1 MLIDSGDSKE
11 VSQTIYKKHSL
22 SQDYQSELD
31 ALIYSGV
38 GRIV

>member
-1 MLIDSGDSKE
+1 MLINSGNGKE
-11 VSQTIYKKHSL
+11 VLQTIYKKHSL

-31 ALIYSGV
+31 ALIYSGM